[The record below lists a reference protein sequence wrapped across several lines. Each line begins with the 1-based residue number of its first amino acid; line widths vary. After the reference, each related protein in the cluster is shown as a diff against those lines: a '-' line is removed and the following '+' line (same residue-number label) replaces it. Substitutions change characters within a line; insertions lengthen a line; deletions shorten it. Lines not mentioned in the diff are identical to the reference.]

1 VSDGGGGDR
10 PGATGMAG
18 RHSAPGTRDELAPGV
33 LMRALGVGVAKEAAA
48 AGEHA
53 DPARSAAR
61 ARLAVAA
68 VSVGTTLL
76 AGVLGPGAGAGAG
89 AGQNSLESRSNV
101 PAVAGA
107 AGSVGSQ
114 GDSFVNTRKFGS
126 DVVLGAAAAA
136 AVSMSALAGDA
147 MQWRVAD
154 GGNGHWY
161 ATTSVSMT
169 WPALRDWCAAR
180 GGHLATINNAQE
192 WMWVKQNLPA
202 IEKFVGAYQD
212 HSDPSYSE
220 PNGGWKWV
228 TGEPFLMNSYS
239 SMDDCP
245 GGLEG
250 SCGCVGDGNQD
261 VLFYTG
267 CCNNQLDDVG
277 DGIVGGCDSTSRPG
291 VIEFDA
297 DCNSDGIVDYGQI
310 LAGTLADINAN
321 GIPDSCECAANPG
334 LPACCIGDIVADRV
348 VNGADLGTLLA
359 YWGTRTSGAFSIA
372 SDLNNDGRIDG
383 SDLGIL
389 LAYWGACQ
397 TSNVPA
403 WATLLETQPDPAVV
417 TDAALRAAIAATG
430 LPWRVRDT
438 GTGIEMLLAPP
449 GTFEMGCSQRSTAYD
464 CYSSELPV
472 HQVNLMNAFYIG
484 RYEVTQA
491 QWFAKMGSNPS
502 QFQGATDAATRPV
515 EKVSWT
521 AIQSYLTSTNM
532 RLPTEAEW
540 EFACRAGTNTPF
552 YNGSSDD
559 STIGALAWYN
569 DNSGG
574 QTHSVGG
581 KAPNA
586 LGLHDMLGNVWEWV
600 NDWYGSYSTSTETDP
615 AGPTSGTLRCIRGGA
630 WFDPDTRYL
639 RSSSRGGF
647 SPQFFD
653 TNIGF
658 RVARNP

>member
-1 VSDGGGGDR
+1 VRLVSR
-10 PGATGMAG
+10 GAGE
-18 RHSAPGTRDELAPGV
+18 REELAPRE
-33 LMRALGVGVAKEAAA
+33 LLRALGGAVGEEAADETDERRRAGVGQLHMLGPRWGAVMARVAAGGVGVGVMAAA
-48 AGEHA
+48 WNVGDSAGRERFRETRGN
-53 DPARSAAR
+53 PAAAR
-61 ARLAVAA
+61 VMSGL
-68 VSVGTTLL
+68 VG
-76 AGVLGPGAGAGAG
+76 V
-89 AGQNSLESRSNV
+89 
-101 PAVAGA
+101 
-107 AGSVGSQ
+107 Q
-114 GDSFVNTRKFGS
+114 GDSVVKTKKFGS
-126 DVVLGAAAAA
+126 DVMLGAAAAA
-136 AVSMSALAGDA
+136 SMTVGALAGDA
-147 MQWRVAD
+147 VQWRVED

-161 ATTSVSMT
+161 QRTEATCWSEAES
-169 WPALRDWCAAR
+169 AAR
-180 GGHLATINNAQE
+180 AHGGHLASVLSAGEAQFCTQFVRSESDGITVAIGGFRSPTSDLYLGWRWTTDETFILGSLTWMAGNPGCCGPDEYFLGINR
-192 WMWVKQNLPA
+192 
-202 IEKFVGAYQD
+202 VGHIGD
-212 HSDPSYSE
+212 
-220 PNGGWKWV
+220 
-228 TGEPFLMNSYS
+228 LR
-239 SMDDCP
+239 DCP
-245 GGLEG
+245 GLVGAILEW
-250 SCGCVGDGNQD
+250 S
-261 VLFYTG
+261 
-267 CCNNQLDDVG
+267 
-277 DGIVGGCDSTSRPG
+277 
-291 VIEFDA
+291 A
-297 DCNSDGIVDYGQI
+297 DCNADGIVDYGQI
-310 LAGTLADINAN
+310 LAGTLADTNAN
-321 GIPDSCECAANPG
+321 GIPDSCECTANPG

-348 VNGADLGTLLA
+348 INGADLGTLLA
-359 YWGTRTSGAFSIA
+359 YWGTRTSGSFSIA

-389 LAYWGACQ
+389 LAYWGACP
-397 TSNVPA
+397 TANVPA

>member
-1 VSDGGGGDR
+1 
-10 PGATGMAG
+10 M
-18 RHSAPGTRDELAPGV
+18 
-33 LMRALGVGVAKEAAA
+33 
-48 AGEHA
+48 
-53 DPARSAAR
+53 
-61 ARLAVAA
+61 
-68 VSVGTTLL
+68 
-76 AGVLGPGAGAGAG
+76 
-89 AGQNSLESRSNV
+89 
-101 PAVAGA
+101 AVAGA
-107 AGSVGSQ
+107 VTAAAIADTAGHRYADFHDARATIDVAGPAVYDPQAGYTAECRIWMDSAPIANDARFPASIMFAHQSGVDHKWLAVQSGKATGIAVDSTGGSWWNRQWLTSNEVIPLGRWVHLAYVIGTDGLERMYVDGQLNGTQAGSALRQNGA
-114 GDSFVNTRKFGS
+114 NIH
-126 DVVLGAAAAA
+126 LGAALMADFSQVLDSFGGELDWIRISSVARYNGPNF
-136 AVSMSALAGDA
+136 AVPTEDELVPDAPTNLLVTFNGNSADDAFIDLSPHHYTLTAGA
-147 MQWRVAD
+147 GVS
-154 GGNGHWY
+154 GGKAPPIVPDCNGNVIDDR
-161 ATTSVSMT
+161 TEVSQG
-169 WPALRDWCAAR
+169 L
-180 GGHLATINNAQE
+180 
-192 WMWVKQNLPA
+192 LP
-202 IEKFVGAYQD
+202 D
-212 HSDPSYSE
+212 S
-220 PNGGWKWV
+220 N
-228 TGEPFLMNSYS
+228 
-239 SMDDCP
+239 
-245 GGLEG
+245 
-250 SCGCVGDGNQD
+250 GDGVPD
-261 VLFYTG
+261 G
-267 CCNNQLDDVG
+267 CQCGAV
-277 DGIVGGCDSTSRPG
+277 P
-291 VIEFDA
+291 E
-297 DCNSDGIVDYGQI
+297 
-310 LAGTLADINAN
+310 
-321 GIPDSCECAANPG
+321 
-334 LPACCIGDIVADRV
+334 LPVCCVGDIVADRV
-348 VNGADLGTLLA
+348 INGADLGTLLA
-359 YWGTRTSGAFSIA
+359 YWGPRTSGSFSIA

-389 LAYWGACQ
+389 LAYWGACP
-397 TSNVPA
+397 TANVPA

-417 TDAALRAAIAATG
+417 TDAALRAAIVATG

-600 NDWYGSYSTSTETDP
+600 NDWYGSYATSTETDP
-615 AGPTSGTLRCIRGGA
+615 AGPTSGTLRCFRGGA

>member
-1 VSDGGGGDR
+1 V
-10 PGATGMAG
+10 
-18 RHSAPGTRDELAPGV
+18 
-33 LMRALGVGVAKEAAA
+33 
-48 AGEHA
+48 
-53 DPARSAAR
+53 
-61 ARLAVAA
+61 
-68 VSVGTTLL
+68 
-76 AGVLGPGAGAGAG
+76 
-89 AGQNSLESRSNV
+89 
-101 PAVAGA
+101 
-107 AGSVGSQ
+107 
-114 GDSFVNTRKFGS
+114 
-126 DVVLGAAAAA
+126 
-136 AVSMSALAGDA
+136 
-147 MQWRVAD
+147 QWRVED

-161 ATTSVSMT
+161 RISANANTWAT
-169 WPALRDWCAAR
+169 AA
-180 GGHLATINNAQE
+180 ANA
-192 WMWVKQNLPA
+192 NS
-202 IEKFVGAYQD
+202 VGAVLADIESEQEDVFIARLWTVAGLTDGAWAGGYQTNESCGPNCGWVWISGKAWSYTNWYTNEPND
-212 HSDPSYSE
+212 FSGPESRLELLPVNSAPKWFDAPDSPSYVRRS
-220 PNGGWKWV
+220 V
-228 TGEPFLMNSYS
+228 
-239 SMDDCP
+239 
-245 GGLEG
+245 LEW
-250 SCGCVGDGNQD
+250 S
-261 VLFYTG
+261 
-267 CCNNQLDDVG
+267 
-277 DGIVGGCDSTSRPG
+277 
-291 VIEFDA
+291 A

-310 LAGTLADINAN
+310 LAATLADTNAN
-321 GIPDSCECAANPG
+321 GIPDSCECVANPG

-348 VNGADLGTLLA
+348 INGADLGTLLA
-359 YWGTRTSGAFSIA
+359 YWGTRTSGSFSIA

-389 LAYWGACQ
+389 LAYWGACP
-397 TSNVPA
+397 TANVPA

-600 NDWYGSYSTSTETDP
+600 NDWYGSYCTSTETDP